1 MSLQLS
7 LFSVE
12 NAFGILA
19 IGANIWIKYM
29 RERLNVLRF
38 KTWRF
43 FTHVLLHILNELR
56 EIYDMRGSAKDVII
70 YH

>member
-1 MSLQLS
+1 
-7 LFSVE
+7 
-12 NAFGILA
+12 
-19 IGANIWIKYM
+19 M